1 MNNELSILGIIRSS
15 NMHHTCIMFV
25 LVFKKGG
32 LSMDWI
38 VWEMLEK
45 LKADKDILTRMRDE
59 AKAICLDVTT
69 VDMLYWK
76 GLVAGYNTQIRWTQD
91 NIDKLES
98 MIEEEQRSS
107 EAYDDDVR
115 QLRGMAHE

>member
-1 MNNELSILGIIRSS
+1 MKN
-15 NMHHTCIMFV
+15 
-25 LVFKKGG
+25 
-32 LSMDWI
+32 SMDWI

-59 AKAICLDVTT
+59 AKAICLDMTT

-98 MIEEEQRSS
+98 MIVEEQRND
-107 EAYDDDVR
+107 EAYDDDIR

>member
-1 MNNELSILGIIRSS
+1 
-15 NMHHTCIMFV
+15 
-25 LVFKKGG
+25 
-32 LSMDWI
+32 MDWI

-59 AKAICLDVTT
+59 AKAICLDMTT

-91 NIDKLES
+91 NIDKLEG
-98 MIEEEQRSS
+98 MIQEEAKS
-107 EAYDDDVR
+107 ESDYSEHMR
-115 QLRGMAHE
+115 QLRTIGRSGGGYFYEDDGPEPTGGLWSTETGDVY

>member
-1 MNNELSILGIIRSS
+1 MKN
-15 NMHHTCIMFV
+15 
-25 LVFKKGG
+25 
-32 LSMDWI
+32 SMDWI

-59 AKAICLDVTT
+59 AKAICLDITT

-76 GLVAGYNTQIRWTQD
+76 GLGAGDNTQMRWTQD
-91 NIDKLES
+91 NIDKLNS
-98 MIEEEQRSS
+98 MIEEEQRND
-107 EAYDDDVR
+107 EAYDDDIR

>member
-1 MNNELSILGIIRSS
+1 
-15 NMHHTCIMFV
+15 
-25 LVFKKGG
+25 
-32 LSMDWI
+32 MDWI

-59 AKAICLDVTT
+59 AKAICLDMTS

-98 MIEEEQRSS
+98 MINEEQRSD
-107 EAYDDDVR
+107 EAYDNDIR
-115 QLRGMAHE
+115 QLRDMAHE

>member
-1 MNNELSILGIIRSS
+1 MKN
-15 NMHHTCIMFV
+15 
-25 LVFKKGG
+25 
-32 LSMDWI
+32 SMDWI

-91 NIDKLES
+91 NIDKLNS
-98 MIEEEQRSS
+98 MIEEERRDD
-107 EAYDDDVR
+107 EAYDDDIR

>member
-1 MNNELSILGIIRSS
+1 
-15 NMHHTCIMFV
+15 
-25 LVFKKGG
+25 
-32 LSMDWI
+32 MDWI

-59 AKAICLDVTT
+59 AKAICLDMTS

-98 MIEEEQRSS
+98 MIKEEHRNN
-107 EAYDDDVR
+107 EAYDDDAR
-115 QLRGMAHE
+115 QLRGMTHE

>member
-1 MNNELSILGIIRSS
+1 MKS
-15 NMHHTCIMFV
+15 
-25 LVFKKGG
+25 
-32 LSMDWI
+32 SMDWI

-59 AKAICLDVTT
+59 AKAICLDMTT

-98 MIEEEQRSS
+98 MIKEEQRND
-107 EAYDDDVR
+107 EAYDDDIR
-115 QLRGMAHE
+115 LLRGMAHE

>member
-1 MNNELSILGIIRSS
+1 MKS
-15 NMHHTCIMFV
+15 
-25 LVFKKGG
+25 
-32 LSMDWI
+32 SMDWI

-59 AKAICLDVTT
+59 AKAICLDMTS

-76 GLVAGYNTQIRWTQD
+76 GLVAGYNTHIRWTQY

-98 MIEEEQRSS
+98 MIEEEQRND
-107 EAYDDDVR
+107 EGYDDDIR
-115 QLRGMAHE
+115 LLRGMTHE

>member
-1 MNNELSILGIIRSS
+1 
-15 NMHHTCIMFV
+15 
-25 LVFKKGG
+25 
-32 LSMDWI
+32 MDWI

-59 AKAICLDVTT
+59 AKAIYLDTTT

-76 GLVAGYNTQIRWTQD
+76 GLAAGYNTQIRWTQD

-98 MIEEEQRSS
+98 MIEEEQRND
-107 EAYDDDVR
+107 EAYDDDIR
-115 QLRGMAHE
+115 LLRGITNE

>member
-1 MNNELSILGIIRSS
+1 MKS
-15 NMHHTCIMFV
+15 
-25 LVFKKGG
+25 
-32 LSMDWI
+32 SMDWI

-59 AKAICLDVTT
+59 AKAICLDMTT

-91 NIDKLES
+91 NIDKLEG
-98 MIEEEQRSS
+98 MIEEEQRND
-107 EAYDDDVR
+107 EAYDDDIR
-115 QLRGMAHE
+115 LLRGMTHE

>member
-1 MNNELSILGIIRSS
+1 MRN
-15 NMHHTCIMFV
+15 
-25 LVFKKGG
+25 
-32 LSMDWI
+32 SMDWI

-59 AKAICLDVTT
+59 AKAICLDMTT

-98 MIEEEQRSS
+98 MIEEEQRSN
-107 EAYDDDVR
+107 EAYDDDIR

>member
-1 MNNELSILGIIRSS
+1 MKS
-15 NMHHTCIMFV
+15 
-25 LVFKKGG
+25 
-32 LSMDWI
+32 SMDWI

-59 AKAICLDVTT
+59 AKAICLDMTS

-98 MIEEEQRSS
+98 MIEEEQRND
-107 EAYDDDVR
+107 EAYDNDIR

>member
-1 MNNELSILGIIRSS
+1 MKS
-15 NMHHTCIMFV
+15 
-25 LVFKKGG
+25 
-32 LSMDWI
+32 SMDWI

-59 AKAICLDVTT
+59 AKAICLDITT

-98 MIEEEQRSS
+98 MIEEEQRND
-107 EAYDDDVR
+107 EAYDDDIR
-115 QLRGMAHE
+115 QLRGMTHE

>member
-1 MNNELSILGIIRSS
+1 MKS
-15 NMHHTCIMFV
+15 
-25 LVFKKGG
+25 
-32 LSMDWI
+32 SMDWI

-45 LKADKDILTRMRDE
+45 LKSDRDIFIRMRDE
-59 AKAICLDVTT
+59 AKAICLDMTS

-98 MIEEEQRSS
+98 MIDEERRED
-107 EAYDDDVR
+107 EAYDEECR
-115 QLRGMAHE
+115 QLRGMTHE

>member
-1 MNNELSILGIIRSS
+1 MKN
-15 NMHHTCIMFV
+15 
-25 LVFKKGG
+25 
-32 LSMDWI
+32 SMDWI

-59 AKAICLDVTT
+59 AKAICLDMTT

-98 MIEEEQRSS
+98 MIDEEQRSD
-107 EAYDDDVR
+107 EAYDENAR

>member
-1 MNNELSILGIIRSS
+1 MKS
-15 NMHHTCIMFV
+15 
-25 LVFKKGG
+25 
-32 LSMDWI
+32 SMDWI

-59 AKAICLDVTT
+59 AKAICLDMTT

-98 MIEEEQRSS
+98 MIEEERRND
-107 EAYDDDVR
+107 EAYDDDIR
-115 QLRGMAHE
+115 QLRGMTHE

>member
-1 MNNELSILGIIRSS
+1 MKS
-15 NMHHTCIMFV
+15 
-25 LVFKKGG
+25 
-32 LSMDWI
+32 SMDWI

-59 AKAICLDVTT
+59 AKAICLDITT

-98 MIEEEQRSS
+98 MIEEEQRND
-107 EAYDDDVR
+107 EAYEDDVR
-115 QLRGMAHE
+115 QLRGMTHE

>member
-1 MNNELSILGIIRSS
+1 MKS
-15 NMHHTCIMFV
+15 
-25 LVFKKGG
+25 
-32 LSMDWI
+32 SMDWI

-59 AKAICLDVTT
+59 AKAICLDITT

-98 MIEEEQRSS
+98 MIKEEQRSD
-107 EAYDDDVR
+107 EAYDDDIR
-115 QLRGMAHE
+115 LLRGMTHE

>member
-1 MNNELSILGIIRSS
+1 MKS
-15 NMHHTCIMFV
+15 
-25 LVFKKGG
+25 
-32 LSMDWI
+32 SMDWI

-45 LKADKDILTRMRDE
+45 LKADKEILTRMRDE
-59 AKAICLDVTT
+59 AKAICLDMTT

-98 MIEEEQRSS
+98 MIEEEQRND
-107 EAYDDDVR
+107 EAYDDDIR